1 MLFINGERIEYF
13 VKDGNSLQQ
22 LRRGTMGTGV
32 KDIHSIGDELFDSKG
47 SNRLCLIKIQPVNT
61 FHADGSTT
69 EFTIDFNAN
78 PVNEFEVFVGGKRPQ
93 RCNSCLIR
101 H

>member
-1 MLFINGERIEYF
+1 MNCLIQGF
-13 VKDGNSLQQ
+13 QQ
-22 LRRGTMGTGV
+22 TV
-32 KDIHSIGDELFDSKG
+32 P
-47 SNRLCLIKIQPVNT
+47 IKIQPVNT

-78 PVNEFEVFVGGKRPQ
+78 PVNEFEVFVGGKRPTQ
-93 RCNSCLIR
+93 RCNPCLIR

>member
-32 KDIHSIGDELFDSKG
+32 KDIHHIGDELFDQWFQQTVPHK
-47 SNRLCLIKIQPVNT
+47 
-61 FHADGSTT
+61 DST
-69 EFTIDFNAN
+69 
-78 PVNEFEVFVGGKRPQ
+78 
-93 RCNSCLIR
+93 L
-101 H
+101 